1 MLDRTARLPL
11 LAVVASAAIA
21 ASLAHA
27 ADPGPAAKPAKPA
40 VSDKGRLEAA
50 LDGVAARYRAV
61 TDFKADFRQE
71 VHRAHVKRPLEKS
84 GSVFFQAPG
93 RMRWD
98 YKRPDR
104 VHYVSDGEDLWAY
117 EVATKQAVRMPI
129 RDSELY
135 DSLKFLFGQGDLRE
149 SFNASWAGEKD
160 GLVGLRLIPRAGQ
173 QNYRSLTLWCR
184 EGTWEIVRS
193 ELVDP
198 LDNTSHITFSN
209 IDQTTRLKAEAFR
222 FKPPKGAVV
231 QDLTRASG
239 APAAPSSPPASSPPA
254 SSPLKDTPAP

>member
-1 MLDRTARLPL
+1 MRDRKVRLPL
-11 LAVVASAAIA
+11 LAALTLLAALSARAAEPTPPATPAKSVASE
-21 ASLAHA
+21 
-27 ADPGPAAKPAKPA
+27 K
-40 VSDKGRLEAA
+40 VRLDAA

-71 VHRAHVKRPLEKS
+71 VRRAHIKRPLEKS
-84 GSVFFQAPG
+84 GSVFYQAPG

-104 VHYVSDGEDLWAY
+104 VHYVSDGDILWAY

-149 SFNASWAGEKD
+149 SFNASWAGEQE
-160 GLVGLRLIPRAGQ
+160 GLVGLRLVPRSGQ

-209 IDQTTRLKAEAFR
+209 IDQTTRLKTDAFS
-222 FKPPKGAVV
+222 FKPPKGAVI

-239 APAAPSSPPASSPPA
+239 APAAAPSPP
-254 SSPLKDTPAP
+254 KDTPAP